1 MKNKKGFT
9 LIELIVVIA
18 ILGILALFL
27 VPSFLGYTK
36 DAQKATCEANRHI
49 IERSYTFYKAKSV
62 EEITLNEYINSD
74 NGKEYQ
80 GSKCPAGGVYTY
92 DDANGKVICSIHGE
106 DEDKNEGTGEESGD
120 GDKSED
126 SDPEESTT
134 PKIPGTELDVN
145 YENVISVVKGENIGQ
160 VGKGQIIELK
170 DNENNIL
177 GYYIVKYPTH
187 IGSFSGQTSSGDLLE
202 LTKDPAINVFGTGSN
217 AIKDALG
224 DRRSIGTKILY
235 NGKYYISIEKLD
247 ENPQI
252 PGNGTH
258 WVEIK

>member
-49 IERSYTFYKAKSV
+49 IERSYTFYKAKSA
-62 EEITLNEYINSD
+62 EEITLSKYIDSKEGEEY
-74 NGKEYQ
+74 K

-92 DDANGKVICSIHGE
+92 DDDKVICSIHGE

-120 GDKSED
+120 GDKTED

-145 YENVISVVKGENIGQ
+145 YENVVSVVKGESINAKLERGTI
-160 VGKGQIIELK
+160 VEMKDEDGKVIS
-170 DNENNIL
+170 
-177 GYYIVKYPTH
+177 YYIVKDQNWIDKVTGP
-187 IGSFSGQTSSGDLLE
+187 SFTLIE
-202 LTKDPAINVFGTGSN
+202 ITNDPAITVNGTGKE
-217 AIKDALG
+217 AIKKALDG
-224 DRRSIGTKILY
+224 KESQGIKVIYED
-235 NGKYYISIEKLD
+235 KYYIYVEYNWD
-247 ENPQI
+247 ESRL
-252 PGNGTH
+252 PGESYH
-258 WVEIK
+258 WLEIK

>member
-49 IERSYTFYKAKSV
+49 IERSYTFYKAKNA
-62 EEITLNEYINSD
+62 EEITLSEYIKSD
-74 NGKEYQ
+74 DGKEYQ

-134 PKIPGTELDVN
+134 PKIPGTDLDID
-145 YENVISVVKGENIGQ
+145 YDKVKTAQLGDNIGSVQ
-160 VGKGQIIELK
+160 RGTIVELRDESGKIIS
-170 DNENNIL
+170 
-177 GYYIVKYPTH
+177 YYITWCNTNIDSMRANHPD
-187 IGSFSGQTSSGDLLE
+187 IMQ
-202 LTKDPAINVFGTGSN
+202 LTDEKAITVEGTGKDAIN
-217 AIKDALG
+217 KALEG
-224 DRRSIGTKILY
+224 NKSRGKKIFY
-235 NGKYYISIEKLD
+235 EGKYYMYIGYSWD
-247 ENPQI
+247 ESQI
-252 PGNGTH
+252 PGKGFN
-258 WVEIK
+258 WLEIK